1 MKLSQQIFQKKIHPK
16 HLVTSIVNDI
26 MQENRSFDD
35 VEKKFLGETSFKLI
49 LL

>member
-26 MQENRSFDD
+26 MQENRSFDEYSLRRNFW
-35 VEKKFLGETSFKLI
+35 EKRASS
-49 LL
+49 